1 MPSPLAPTYGI
12 WLASMFL
19 ATILYGMGLL
29 QAWLYFHWYSKD
41 HLGVKLTVLASI
53 LFETFQITT
62 FFAATYDTLIHD
74 FGNVP
79 ALFIIT
85 WMDSAQLI
93 AGYMSAFTV
102 QIYFGYCLYLLN
114 KKQVFVTGLIMALA
128 LTQIG
133 TGIAQTVR
141 TTMIGSFLEINN
153 TKQITSLQSASA
165 LASLACD
172 VAITTALYMTLRS
185 KRTQVKATNTV
196 LQTLM
201 INAVNRGVL
210 TAVAAAINLILFL
223 ALPGTFY
230 FFLGLMTSSKLYMNS
245 MLATLNTRQH
255 ITQAMNNTER
265 PWHSIQMQG
274 LPAVS
279 SNITGSRTFAAL
291 VFDDTESAGNGKPDF
306 AVNMI

>member
-1 MPSPLAPTYGI
+1 MSSPLASTYGI

-41 HLGVKLTVLASI
+41 HWGVKLTVIALI
-53 LFETFQITT
+53 LFETIQITT
-62 FFAATYDTLIHD
+62 FFAATYDTLIND

-93 AGYMSAFTV
+93 AGYVSAFTV

-133 TGIAQTVR
+133 AGIAQTVR
-141 TTMIGSFLEINN
+141 TKIIGSFLTIDS

-165 LASLACD
+165 LACD
-172 VAITTALYMTLRS
+172 VVITTALYMTLKS
-185 KRTQVKATNTV
+185 KKTQVKATNTV

-255 ITQAMNNTER
+255 IAQAMHNTER
-265 PWHSIQMQG
+265 PWNSIQVQG
-274 LPAVS
+274 LSAIS
-279 SNITGSRTFAAL
+279 ADRTGSQTFAAL
-291 VFDDTESAGNGKPDF
+291 DFDDTESAGNGKPDF
-306 AVNMI
+306 VVNMI

>member
-1 MPSPLAPTYGI
+1 MASPLAPTYGI

-41 HLGVKLTVLASI
+41 HLGVKLTVLALI

-114 KKQVFVTGLIMALA
+114 KKQVFVTGLIMVLA

-133 TGIAQTVR
+133 AGIAQTVR
-141 TTMIGSFLEINN
+141 TTMIGSFLEIDN

-165 LASLACD
+165 LACD
-172 VAITTALYMTLRS
+172 VVITTALYMTLRS

-255 ITQAMNNTER
+255 ITQVMNNTER
-265 PWHSIQMQG
+265 PWHSIQVQG
-274 LPAVS
+274 LSAVS

-291 VFDDTESAGNGKPDF
+291 DFDDTESAGNGKPDF